1 MRTKRIEWIDFCR
14 IYTAFCVIVR
24 HCDRHYGFPAYVA
37 DLFNYRS
44 LIFFF
49 FLMAGYFTHRADAGQ
64 WVDWRR
70 TKQLLLPY
78 LFWTLISI
86 IALQPFAHLTE
97 LMHGDWSWLSPQL
110 LLSET
115 GLASWCYWDFSNVPL
130 WYLRTLLIF
139 AFLSPILQRMP
150 SKMMLGV
157 ILITF
162 AASDVLC
169 QADCD
174 TAASHH
180 TRGVPWLPFRL
191 YESVLALGFYMG
203 GLLIQRYANGEKL
216 TTFVRSYAWI
226 PVAGSLLLLPAV
238 LLWSFY
244 PPVQSSALVLL
255 GGEVV
260 AGVGPR
266 AVDQTA
272 EGLAHVAGVDL
283 MGDGVLGVHQAL
295 EVSLLLL
302 GGEHVGQLRRRGA
315 LPGGVDEGEQR
326 VKAHRLD
333 EPQGVL
339 ELRRGL
345 PGKAHNHIGGEDD
358 IRDPLPEPANQL

>member
-14 IYTAFCVIVR
+14 LYTAFCVIVR

-49 FLMAGYFTHRADAGQ
+49 FLMAGYFTHRATAGQ

-97 LMHGDWSWLSPQL
+97 LMHGDWSWLSPRL
-110 LLSET
+110 LLSEA

-169 QADCD
+169 QADCE

-255 GGEVV
+255 GV
-260 AGVGPR
+260 ATTIGIGSIVERWLPRFCRLVAQWGPAAFFVYVTHFILLR
-266 AVDQTA
+266 WLRVIVTGDYGGHFTPLQAAVIPWVILTLS
-272 EGLAHVAGVDL
+272 LAL
-283 MGDGVLGVHQAL
+283 YTVLLRFFPRFMRVFAL
-295 EVSLLLL
+295 APSS
-302 GGEHVGQLRRRGA
+302 HC
-315 LPGGVDEGEQR
+315 PDNTT
-326 VKAHRLD
+326 
-333 EPQGVL
+333 PTS
-339 ELRRGL
+339 
-345 PGKAHNHIGGEDD
+345 
-358 IRDPLPEPANQL
+358 RD